1 MKIILL
7 ILLSFCLSK
16 SYSQN
21 LFFEGNENSKIK
33 NEVVA
38 QVGAV
43 KITAEE
49 FIYSYEYGPAFSK
62 KKEHSKLT
70 HLNYMINE
78 KLLALEGNEKG
89 VMKNEATKE
98 LYTDIE
104 SDLAAEEM
112 FRKEILSKV
121 EISDTE
127 INKIIEKKLSQ
138 YELRWLYAENS
149 ANVENY
155 LMQLKSGIS
164 FDSLF
169 TAQLSDAV
177 LMDDRQLTSSL
188 YNIYMKNPQF
198 ALIVDT
204 LKSGR
209 ISDPIHT
216 NDGWYIIKI
225 DNILKNEITSE
236 SEYNKLK
243 SEAVEAITKSKM
255 DILSDQYVKGLF
267 EYENPI
273 IKRDVFN
280 VLRSYLGKF
289 ILTSEKYSDWELE
302 NKLDN
307 ALTNLGLKRGAKY
320 TGLTLVECKNHNIYL
335 DEFIIWFRNREQY
348 VKFSKNDLIGFSKSL
363 EDLVWLMVRDK
374 LLTDEAYQKGYNKS
388 GWVRKQSSWWKDK
401 ISYSAYR
408 NELANSITL
417 NSEEQRLVDEKKQSQ
432 SEIMSAE
439 LSKKILH
446 KILELKKKY
455 KIVINEVLL
464 NKLKVSTENDK
475 KAIEMF
481 IAKRGNLIP
490 RPAFPSID
498 NDWVNWE

>member
-1 MKIILL
+1 MKIIFF
-7 ILLSFCLSK
+7 ILLTFCFGNSF
-16 SYSQN
+16 SQN

-33 NEVVA
+33 NGIVA
-38 QVGAV
+38 QVGPT
-43 KITAEE
+43 KITVEE
-49 FIYSYEYGPAFSK
+49 FIYSYEFGPAFPK
-62 KKEHSKLT
+62 RKEHSKRT
-70 HLNYMINE
+70 HLDYMINE
-78 KLLALEGNEKG
+78 KLLALEGIENGVLENE
-89 VMKNEATKE
+89 TPKE
-98 LYTDIE
+98 LYADIE
-104 SDLAAEEM
+104 SDLASEEM
-112 FRKEILSKV
+112 FKKEIVPKVKINDV
-121 EISDTE
+121 EI
-127 INKIIEKKLSQ
+127 KKVIEKKQSEYQ
-138 YELRWLYAENS
+138 LRWLYANDS
-149 ANVENY
+149 PALKNY
-155 LMQLKSGIS
+155 LTQLKNGIS

-169 TAQLSDAV
+169 TAQLSDSV
-177 LMDDRQLTSSL
+177 LVDDRQLTTSL

-204 LKSGR
+204 LKAGK

-216 NDGWYIIKI
+216 DDGWYIIKI
-225 DNILKNEITSE
+225 DNVIQSMITGE
-236 SEYNKLK
+236 AEYNKLK

-267 EYENPI
+267 ENENPI
-273 IKRDVFN
+273 IKRNVFN

-289 ILTSEKYSDWELE
+289 ILTPEKYSEWELE

-320 TGLTLVECKNHNIYL
+320 TGLTLVECKNHKISL

-348 VKFSKNDLIGFSKSL
+348 VKFSKNDLTAFSKSL
-363 EDLVWLMVRDK
+363 EDLVWVMVRDNF
-374 LLTDEAYQKGYNKS
+374 LTTQAYQKGYNNS
-388 GWVRKQSSWWKDK
+388 DWVKKQSSWWKDK

-408 NELANSITL
+408 NELVNSITL
-417 NSEEQRLVDEKKQSQ
+417 NSEEQPLVDEKKQSQ
-432 SEIMSAE
+432 SEIMSDE

-464 NKLKVSTENDK
+464 NKIKVSTENDK